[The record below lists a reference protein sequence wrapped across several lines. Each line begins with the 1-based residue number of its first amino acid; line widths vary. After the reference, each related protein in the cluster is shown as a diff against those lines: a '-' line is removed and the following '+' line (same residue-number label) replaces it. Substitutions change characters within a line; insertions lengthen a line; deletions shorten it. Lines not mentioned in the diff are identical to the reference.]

1 MHQACKSAT
10 VFKSGDAIYIYI
22 LVFKIQ
28 ARSEI
33 CMIYIIYANN

>member
-10 VFKSGDAIYIYI
+10 VFKSGDAIYI